1 LSFLAE
7 ILPMSAALPEIVY
20 CGVAQGK
27 QERVEWQTL
36 EITASCSSQ
45 SLMAQTEKLDND

>member
-1 LSFLAE
+1 LL
-7 ILPMSAALPEIVY
+7 LNAALPEIVD
-20 CGVAQGK
+20 CGVAQGE

-45 SLMAQTEKLDND
+45 SLMAQTEKLDNE